1 MCCCFSHI
9 VRLIFDILFR
19 VGIVKIDPN
28 HSSGEHTANNN
39 KHNILDSSGFVVSPP
54 ISAHREKNN
63 TKMFFLHIS
72 GDNER
77 LEDVTSPAES
87 HETVKQVAL
96 LIRTMLDDL
105 LMKAARRRK
114 NF

>member
-1 MCCCFSHI
+1 M
-9 VRLIFDILFR
+9 
-19 VGIVKIDPN
+19 
-28 HSSGEHTANNN
+28 EHTANNN

-105 LMKAARRRK
+105 LMKAARRRE
-114 NF
+114 NFYRISRRKISKLILTPKGGIAKVGPLQSDDN